1 VTYEQ
6 LRNPA
11 LPWGYWLHA
20 DGASGLPLVDEQ
32 GRRWESVRQA
42 FFRSRLGM
50 RSEQEAFRD
59 DILERL
65 LAVLAAIDRRTVHVS
80 ESVHDLFAGEE
91 DYWRFYRFWLRSL
104 DLTGGGAFGDGLTS
118 EGHAALVML
127 ASTRP
132 SGVRAIPIGLDAI
145 RTMEPVETS
154 EPERSAWLQRVEDF
168 SSALPYRFV
177 RQDIGRHPAVVLIGA
192 GLGDVIPIN
201 RTLWSQTFSD
211 LDSRDR
217 FHVWLAIRLDR
228 WDTWGGMA
236 FRHGAPKLTQHLL
249 ALLVGEPY
257 DPDNRARSRPASLA

>member
-1 VTYEQ
+1 MTYDQ

-20 DGASGLPLVDEQ
+20 DGAHGPPLVDEQ

-42 FFRSRLGM
+42 FYQSRLGM
-50 RSEQEAFRD
+50 SPTQDAFREST
-59 DILERL
+59 LERI
-65 LAVLAAIDRRTVHVS
+65 LAVLAVIDRRTVHVS
-80 ESVHDLFAGEE
+80 EGIHDLFAGEP
-91 DYWRFYRFWLRSL
+91 DFYHFYRLWLRSL
-104 DLTGGGAFGDGLTS
+104 DLTGVDALGQSITA
-118 EGHAALVML
+118 EGHAAVVML

-132 SGVRAIPIGLDAI
+132 SEVRAIPIGLDAI
-145 RTMEPVETS
+145 RTQAPVETS

-177 RQDIGRHPAVVLIGA
+177 RQDIGRRPAVALVGS
-192 GLGDVIPIN
+192 GLGGVIPIN

-217 FHVWLAIRLDR
+217 FHVWLAVRLDR
-228 WDTWGGMA
+228 WEAWGNMV
-236 FRHGAPKLTQHLL
+236 FIRGAPKLTQHLF

>member
-1 VTYEQ
+1 MTYEQ

-20 DGASGLPLVDEQ
+20 DGGFGPPLVDEQ
-32 GRRWESVRQA
+32 GGRWGSVRQA
-42 FFRSRLGM
+42 FFQSRLGM
-50 RSEQEAFRD
+50 SPQQAAFMEPV
-59 DILERL
+59 LERV
-65 LAVLAAIDRRTVHVS
+65 LAVLAAVDRRTVHVS
-80 ESVHDLFAGEE
+80 ESVHDLFAGES
-91 DYWRFYRFWLRSL
+91 DFQLFYRLWLRGL
-104 DLTGGGAFGDGLTS
+104 ELTGTGALGDNLTA

-132 SGVRAIPIGLDAI
+132 SDVRAIPIGLDAI
-145 RTMEPVETS
+145 RTMWPLETS

-168 SSALPYRFV
+168 ASNLRYRFV
-177 RQDIGRHPAVVLIGA
+177 RQDIGRHPGVALIGA
-192 GLGDVIPIN
+192 GLGGVIPIN

-228 WDTWGGMA
+228 WDAWGGMA
-236 FRHGAPKLTQHLL
+236 YKHGAPKLTQHLF